1 LFKKTKNT
9 NVTRTDADVIML
21 EQVVC
26 VFRCAGD
33 SRFYVVGST
42 EENEII
48 LNIVLD
54 GLYMALNSLLR
65 GQMESRNLL
74 DNLETVMLTVDELV
88 DGGIIL
94 EIDPQN
100 IVNRVLMRDDAAP
113 PITDMSMSQAI
124 ATAKDQLFKSM
135 GTNSDSTWG

>member
-1 LFKKTKNT
+1 M
-9 NVTRTDADVIML
+9 DADVIML
-21 EQVVC
+21 DTNIVI
-26 VFRCAGD
+26 FRCGSD
-33 SRFYVVGST
+33 TRFYVIGAQ

-48 LNIVLD
+48 LDTVLS
-54 GLYMALNSLLR
+54 GLFTAINTLLR
-65 GQMESRNLL
+65 GQLESRNML

-100 IVNRVLMRDDAAP
+100 LVNRVLMRGDDSAQ
-113 PITDMSMSQAI
+113 PIADMSMSQAI

-135 GTNSDSTWG
+135 GTRDSDAGWG